1 MNKENSSTVP
11 KPYIFVLIPF
21 DKKFNNSYKFG
32 IKGAAEEVNAYA
44 ERVDEQIFTEGI
56 LERIFN
62 QINKADVIVADMTD
76 RNPNVFYEVGYAHAL
91 GKIVLLLTQKTDDI
105 PFDLQHRQHIVYEGD
120 IEKLKK
126 ELVEKL
132 KWAIKE
138 STVRRQNVSEKFLVS
153 IFGTEIPEAS
163 MSHNIPIL
171 RVEAVP
177 QNIVLPIIIRNGS
190 FETTPN
196 ITHIY
201 LFTSKDSNLIPSE
214 LDSSRGSWGPIKA
227 LEAIKVDAFDD
238 LTKQFRL
245 NATIQALP
253 SGAVEQFE
261 INLMFSGKL
270 KKTNELFRL
279 RIHSS
284 TIIHDFPFRINYEQ
298 KSKIK

>member
-1 MNKENSSTVP
+1 
-11 KPYIFVLIPF
+11 
-21 DKKFNNSYKFG
+21 
-32 IKGAAEEVNAYA
+32 
-44 ERVDEQIFTEGI
+44 
-56 LERIFN
+56 
-62 QINKADVIVADMTD
+62 MTD

-105 PFDLQHRQHIVYEGD
+105 PFDLKHRQHIVYEGD

-171 RVEAVP
+171 RVEALP
-177 QNIVLPIIIRNGS
+177 QNIILPIIIRNGS

-201 LFTSKDSNLIPSE
+201 LFTSKDSNLIPSK
-214 LDSSRGSWGPIKA
+214 LDSTRGSWGPIDA
-227 LEAIKVDAFDD
+227 LEAIKVDALDD

-245 NATIQALP
+245 DSTIQALP

-261 INLMFSGKL
+261 INIMFSGKF

-279 RIHSS
+279 RIHSP
-284 TIIHDFPFRINYEQ
+284 TIIHDFPFRISYEQ

>member
-1 MNKENSSTVP
+1 MKKENNSTVP

-44 ERVDEQIFTEGI
+44 ERVDELIFTEGI
-56 LERIFN
+56 LEKIFN

-91 GKIVLLLTQKTDDI
+91 GKIVLLLTQKADDI
-105 PFDLQHRQHIVYEGD
+105 PFDLKHRQHIVYEGD
-120 IEKLKK
+120 IEKLKN

-138 STVRRQNVSEKFLVS
+138 STGRRQNVSEKFLVS

-163 MSHNIPIL
+163 TSHNIPIL
-171 RVEAVP
+171 KVEAHQ
-177 QNIVLPIIIRNGS
+177 QNIILPIIIRNGS

-201 LFTSKDSNLIPSE
+201 LFTSSDSNLIPSE
-214 LDSSRGSWGPIKA
+214 LDSTKWSWIPLDA
-227 LEAIKVDAFDD
+227 LEASKIDAFNN
-238 LTKQFRL
+238 LTRQFRL
-245 NATIQALP
+245 KATIQALP
-253 SGAVEQFE
+253 SGAVEQFS

-270 KKTNELFRL
+270 KKVNELFRL

-284 TIIHDFPFRINYEQ
+284 TIIHDFLFRINYEE
-298 KSKIK
+298 KIK